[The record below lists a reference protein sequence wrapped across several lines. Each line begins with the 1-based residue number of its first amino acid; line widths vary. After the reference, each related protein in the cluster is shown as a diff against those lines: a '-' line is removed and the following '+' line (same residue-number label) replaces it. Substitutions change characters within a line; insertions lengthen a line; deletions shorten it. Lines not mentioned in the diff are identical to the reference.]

1 MFTPV
6 VIGTTVATVVGLV
19 VLFGIVKFILNL
31 RRVVPANEVHIV
43 QTTTK
48 QTSYGADKEGGNTY
62 YAWPSFLPK
71 LGMTAVVLPV
81 SVFDVNLHAYEAY
94 DKERVPFVVDITAF
108 FRINHSDVAAQR
120 VSSFQELKDQLQ
132 SVVQGAVRTILAN
145 HDIDTIMIE
154 RSKFGEQFT
163 KEVADQLKNWGVEP
177 VKNIELMD
185 IRDSKTSNV
194 IANIMAKRTSA
205 IERDSRIEV
214 AANHREAENAEI
226 AAKREVELNRQQA
239 EQAVGQRTAERERE
253 VGKANEQAKQV
264 VLEEAKAT
272 TVREMDVKQVEQTR
286 SAEIAKEVAVVKAN
300 EVKDVSIVN
309 AEGQKARDII
319 DAEALRQKSVIEAE
333 GKKQQTTLV
342 AEGDLAAQKLSA
354 EGIQAEGTARA
365 EAERAMLMA
374 PVTTQ
379 IELAREIGNNLGYQ
393 QYLITVKQIDAN
405 RDIGIQQAEALK
417 QADVKVISN
426 TGTPTE
432 GLTNVMDLFTSKGGQ
447 ALGSALEG
455 FVNTPTGERIT
466 KKLLGDEKASAVA
479 TEADNKPGVTPVAEV
494 VKTLQ
499 AAAGQSTVT
508 ARAIDPLPAGPA
520 KTFEQ
525 IALEA
530 AEAEA
535 LADAAAINAA
545 LAQKTPKRSTRQK

>member
-1 MFTPV
+1 MFTPF
-6 VIGTTVATVVGLV
+6 VIACLVGALIVAIVAVGL
-19 VLFGIVKFILNL
+19 IKFILNL

-48 QTSYGADKEGGNTY
+48 QTSYGAEKEGGNTY
-62 YAWPSFLPK
+62 YAWPAWIPK
-71 LGMTAVVLPV
+71 LGITGVVLPV
-81 SVFDVNLHAYEAY
+81 SNFDINLHAYEAY

-120 VSSFQELKDQLQ
+120 VSTFQELQAQLQ

-145 HDIDTIMIE
+145 HEIDAIMVE
-154 RSKFGEQFT
+154 RSKFGDQFT
-163 KEVADQLKNWGVEP
+163 AEVAEQLKGWGVEP

-185 IRDSKTSNV
+185 IRDAKDSKV

-226 AAKREVELNRQQA
+226 AARREVELNRQQA

-354 EGIQAEGTARA
+354 EGIQAEGAARA

-379 IELAREIGNNLGYQ
+379 IELAREIGNNQGYQ
-393 QYLITVKQIDAN
+393 QYLITVKQIDAT
-405 RDIGIQQAEALK
+405 RDVGIQQAEALK
-417 QADVKVISN
+417 RADVKVISN
-426 TGTPTE
+426 TGTPSE

-466 KKLLGDEKASAVA
+466 KKLLGDEKASVA

-508 ARAIDPLPAGPA
+508 ARTTTVPDAAPA

-535 LADAAAINAA
+535 AAEAAAINAA
-545 LAQKTPKRSTRQK
+545 LVQKTPKRSTRQK